1 MPCRP
6 ALAAL
11 PVPFLAFLALL
22 ALAPAC
28 KDAETVAAEQKQQAL
43 QQHIAEGR
51 MALDKGE
58 WAGAAEHF
66 KAAAQ
71 ISPQDP
77 MPQMLLSSA
86 YRQGGNVPAALLSLK
101 QASTLMKFKDPAI
114 RKQMA
119 ELEKENGNAGDAIR
133 TLKALQE
140 EGELTHDETLE
151 LARVQAREG
160 DGEGAYKTLDAIT
173 SKTPDDPLA
182 KVTEVEIQLVAGDE
196 LLATKLLDELIAQQP
211 ELLQARLVRARYLL
225 ANAQPELALADLAEV
240 KGLRATE
247 NEVLELKA
255 RAWNQLQKYAD
266 AEKAL
271 SALISEKPRDA
282 DLLSLLAEVK
292 LNRGEPGEAELLV
305 DRALALRPS
314 FARALYVRGL
324 SQEALGEAD
333 RAKENYQEALRSDRG
348 FAPALS
354 RLWRIYQQ
362 EGDTG
367 ESISALERLLFARE
381 ASIEEKAAL
390 AKYYIDT
397 GSNLSRGR
405 KLIDEVMR
413 HEPRN
418 TRYRIVQVRYEK
430 AGKDGEV
437 GQRKPSRPSGSGPT
451 IIRGARRKN
460 R

>member
-1 MPCRP
+1 MLRRP
-6 ALAAL
+6 IAAASAAL
-11 PVPFLAFLALL
+11 LC

-43 QQHIAEGR
+43 QKHIADGR
-51 MALDKGE
+51 SALDKGG
-58 WAGAAEHF
+58 WADAAEHF
-66 KAAAQ
+66 KAAAT

-86 YRQGGNVPAALLSLK
+86 YRQGGNIPAALLSLK

-133 TLKALQE
+133 TLKGLLE
-140 EGELTHDETLE
+140 EGELTKEETLE
-151 LARVQAREG
+151 LARMQAKEG
-160 DGEGAYKTLDAIT
+160 DGEGAYKTLDAV
-173 SKTPDDPLA
+173 SSAHPDDPLA
-182 KVTEVEIQLVAGDE
+182 KVAEVEIQLVAGDE
-196 LLATKLLDELIAQQP
+196 LLATKLLDGLLQQQP
-211 ELLQARLVRARYLL
+211 ELVQARLVRARYLL
-225 ANAQPELALADLAEV
+225 ANSQPELALTDLAEI

-247 NEVLELKA
+247 HEVMELKA
-255 RAWNQLQKYAD
+255 RAWSQLQRYEE
-266 AEKAL
+266 AETAL
-271 SALISEKPRDA
+271 SNLISEKPRDP

-292 LNRGEPGEAELLV
+292 LNRSEPGEAEQLV

-324 SQEALGEAD
+324 AQEALGEVE
-333 RAKENYQEALRSDRG
+333 RAKDNYLEALRSDRG

-362 EGDTG
+362 EGDTA
-367 ESISALERLLFARE
+367 ESISALERLYFARE
-381 ASIEEKAAL
+381 ASLEEKAAL

-397 GSNLSRGR
+397 GSNLTRGR

-418 TRYRIVQVRYEK
+418 TRYRIIQVRYQK
-430 AGKDGEV
+430 AGPNGEV
-437 GQRKPSRPSGSGPT
+437 SVGAKKTSRSGGGPV
-451 IIRGARRKN
+451 IVRGARRKN